1 LNDLRK
7 SNMIS
12 TRSMYQSDLNEVVH
26 IHLQSFPNFFLTFL
40 GPSFLRILYTGFIND
55 KTNAITLVALDIEKE
70 NQVVGFIAGST
81 KPKEFFKILLR
92 KNWPR
97 FGLAVLMRCIN
108 QPSTIKKIYHNVKMR
123 LKNGAYSVDGAEL
136 SSIAVLPE
144 YQNKHVGKQL
154 IDAFLKE
161 LNKRGIRSVYLT
173 TDKFNNDKVNSF
185 YLRNGWSL
193 EKSFVTPLGR
203 EMNLYTKEID

>member
-1 LNDLRK
+1 
-7 SNMIS
+7 MIK
-12 TRSMYQSDLNEVVH
+12 TIQANIFYLDQITAVH
-26 IHLQSFPNFFLTFL
+26 LLSFPNFFLTFL
-40 GPSFLRILYTGFIND
+40 GPTFLKIMYSGFIND
-55 KTNAITLVALDIEKE
+55 KTNAITLVAVDTEKE
-70 NQVVGFIAGST
+70 EKVIGFIAGST

-123 LKNGAYSVDGAEL
+123 LKNDAYSVDGAEL

>member
-1 LNDLRK
+1 MNDLRK

-203 EMNLYTKEID
+203 EINLYTKEIA